1 MLEDTISGDLYRDE
15 PKQAKRDNT
24 SHMIPTGN
32 KSKYGQP
39 LFLCEECKKDHTVTY
54 TLLNS
59 ELCWD
64 CYGEYKC

>member
-1 MLEDTISGDLYRDE
+1 MGKL
-15 PKQAKRDNT
+15 N
-24 SHMIPTGN
+24 MIKTGN

-39 LFLCEECKKDHTVTY
+39 LFLCEECKSEETCTY

>member
-1 MLEDTISGDLYRDE
+1 MLEEYISGDAMRDE
-15 PKQAKRDNT
+15 KEESPKG
-24 SHMIPTGN
+24 HVIPTGN

-39 LFLCEECKKDHTVTY
+39 LFLCEECKKEHTVTY
-54 TLLNS
+54 ELLNA

>member
-1 MLEDTISGDLYRDE
+1 MLEEYISGDAMRDE
-15 PKQAKRDNT
+15 KEESPK
-24 SHMIPTGN
+24 SGHMIPTGN

-39 LFLCEECKKDHTVTY
+39 LFLCEECKKEHTVTY
-54 TLLNS
+54 ELLNA

>member
-1 MLEDTISGDLYRDE
+1 MLEEYISGDAMRDE
-15 PKQAKRDNT
+15 KEESPK
-24 SHMIPTGN
+24 SGHMIPTGN

-39 LFLCEECKKDHTVTY
+39 LFLCEECKEDHTVTY

-64 CYGEYKC
+64 CYGDYKC